1 LKQQQIL
8 VGTLQRQ
15 LKDLQ
20 LQNGSLSVD
29 LSKKRRTS
37 KTLGSIPQELV
48 KYIPDIELLG
58 RKFWVMG
65 EPWVDIDCFRVP
77 RPTDITPTS
86 LERYATSESIKQ
98 GVIAELFAFVPR
110 KLHKMME
117 ESPFFCDRVRVR
129 SLKKCLN

>member
-1 LKQQQIL
+1 
-8 VGTLQRQ
+8 
-15 LKDLQ
+15 
-20 LQNGSLSVD
+20 LSVD